1 MTPRRVLVVGNGM
14 AGARLAEDLRHRDP
28 RGAEV
33 HVTVVGEEAHP
44 AYNRILLS
52 NVVAGS
58 VTPRET
64 RLKPDGWWDTRGVE
78 VRAGQRVVSV
88 DLADRRAQV
97 CRVGPDGSPL
107 TETTQVLEWDE
118 LVLATGST
126 SFIPPVAGLV
136 PDPAAPTRLAEG
148 AIAFRTVDD
157 CTRIVAAAESAAH
170 AVVLGGGLLGI
181 EAARGLLLRGLD
193 VTVVHPAAHPMDR
206 QLDSD
211 GGAVFARVLRQ
222 TGGAVVLGRRV
233 TAFRSGST
241 GLARSVVL
249 DDGTELPC
257 DLLVVTT
264 GIAPR
269 VDLARA
275 MGAQV
280 GRGVVV
286 DDQLRTSLEGVWA
299 VGECVEHRGV
309 VHGLVQPGWEQASV
323 LADVLTRTDPKARY
337 EGTRTSTR
345 LKAHDIDLA
354 SMGDITSGPHDV
366 GHEVVSIVDPSRG
379 RYAKLVLCDD
389 RIVGAI
395 MLGGGD
401 AVGAVTQLFDS
412 AAVVPTDR
420 VALLLG
426 RTAAGPTRHDN
437 ASLARMP
444 GSAVICRC
452 NSVTKQTLVRAWTSG
467 ATTAER
473 MAESTR
479 ATTGCG
485 GCRSAVEG
493 ICGWLRAVD
502 DSRSGDVPEASSDGR
517 PDAAPLTAAPAAALT
532 EGAA

>member
-33 HVTVVGEEAHP
+33 HVTVIGEEAHP

-64 RLKPDGWWDTRGVE
+64 RLKPDGWWDASGVE
-78 VRAGQRVVSV
+78 VQAGQRVVSV
-88 DLADRRAQV
+88 DLADRRARV

-107 TETTQVLEWDE
+107 TQTTQVLEWDE

-126 SFIPPVAGLV
+126 SFIPPVPGLV
-136 PDPAAPTRLAEG
+136 PDPQAPTRLAEG

-157 CTRIVAAAESAAH
+157 CTRIVAAAKSAAH

-206 QLDSD
+206 QLDGD

-233 TAFRSGST
+233 TAFRCGST
-241 GLARSVVL
+241 GSARAVVL

-275 MGAQV
+275 MGAHV

-286 DDQLRTSLEGVWA
+286 DDQLRTSLEHVWA

-323 LADVLTRTDPKARY
+323 LADVLIGTDPQARY

-345 LKAHDIDLA
+345 LKAHDIDLPA
-354 SMGDITSGPHDV
+354 WATSPPDPTTSGTRSSRSWIPHE
-366 GHEVVSIVDPSRG
+366 GATPSWCCAMTASSG
-379 RYAKLVLCDD
+379 PSCSA
-389 RIVGAI
+389 GATPWAPSPSSSTPRRWCPRT
-395 MLGGGD
+395 GWPCCSAGPQPAPPDTTTPASPGCP
-401 AVGAVTQLFDS
+401 APRSS
-412 AAVVPTDR
+412 AA
-420 VALLLG
+420 A
-426 RTAAGPTRHDN
+426 TR
-437 ASLARMP
+437 
-444 GSAVICRC
+444 
-452 NSVTKQTLVRAWTSG
+452 
-467 ATTAER
+467 
-473 MAESTR
+473 
-479 ATTGCG
+479 
-485 GCRSAVEG
+485 
-493 ICGWLRAVD
+493 
-502 DSRSGDVPEASSDGR
+502 
-517 PDAAPLTAAPAAALT
+517 
-532 EGAA
+532 